1 MKYLSCILFSLFLL
15 TFSVF
20 SAEPLTVKPLWIHD
34 GDTFKAIVAN
44 KAVIDCRIWGIDA
57 PELNQPWGK
66 VSKSA
71 LIELIHQ
78 KNIRIVNHS
87 ESYSRSVVTVVEC
100 SGRNIALEL
109 LKMGLA
115 WHSDIHAPDKK
126 DYAEAQA
133 EARKE
138 KRGLW
143 SDKSPVPRGTGDR
156 KSDTQLTEA
165 ENGQE

>member
-1 MKYLSCILFSLFLL
+1 MKANNILLILFLFLL
-15 TFSVF
+15 AF
-20 SAEPLTVKPLWIHD
+20 SAFTADSLTVKPLWIHD
-34 GDTFKAIVAN
+34 GDTFKATISN
-44 KAVIDCRIWGIDA
+44 KAVIDCRIFGIDA

-78 KNIRIVNHS
+78 KNIRIVKLS
-87 ESYSRSVVTVVEC
+87 ESYSRSVVTVEC
-100 SGRNIALEL
+100 SGRDIALEL

-143 SDKSPVPRGTGDR
+143 SDKSPVPPWHWRQKKRYT
-156 KSDTQLTEA
+156 T
-165 ENGQE
+165 NGGR